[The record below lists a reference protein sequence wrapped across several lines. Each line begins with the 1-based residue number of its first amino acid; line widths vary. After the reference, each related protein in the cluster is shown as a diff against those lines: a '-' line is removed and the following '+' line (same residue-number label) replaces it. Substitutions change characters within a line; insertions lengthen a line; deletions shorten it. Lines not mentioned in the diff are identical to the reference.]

1 MLLLFPAMKGQ
12 STLHYFL
19 MGQDSFANSPNLN
32 HDWRPGMV
40 NITEIGYAFGLAD
53 TQTPYS
59 KWAFSLT
66 NITGYQFMRNLK
78 AGIGYGIQK
87 HNEGFLIPLFI
98 DTRVNLSGRYLVPF
112 ASAAGG
118 VAMSTEDFENESR
131 IFVNPAVGVRYVLRR
146 KMALN
151 FSAGLLIQEGGANR
165 TSFINLRLGVEF
177 KGGRWSF

>member
-1 MLLLFPAMKGQ
+1 
-12 STLHYFL
+12 
-19 MGQDSFANSPNLN
+19 
-32 HDWRPGMV
+32 
-40 NITEIGYAFGLAD
+40 
-53 TQTPYS
+53 
-59 KWAFSLT
+59 
-66 NITGYQFMRNLK
+66 MRNLK

-98 DTRVNLSGRYLVPF
+98 DTRVNLSARYLVPF

-131 IFVNPAVGVRYVLRR
+131 IFVNPAVGVRYVLRT

-151 FSAGLLIQEGGANR
+151 FSAGLLIQEGGENR